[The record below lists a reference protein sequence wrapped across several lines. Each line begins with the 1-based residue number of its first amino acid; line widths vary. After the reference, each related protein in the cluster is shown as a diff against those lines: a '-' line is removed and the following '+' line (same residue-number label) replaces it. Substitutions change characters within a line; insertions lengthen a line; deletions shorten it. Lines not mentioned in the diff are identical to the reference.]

1 MAIPSWLP
9 LGLAIQDY
17 HKQGHASHLLVHTRE
32 GTVTPYPV
40 EMFFRDYEDF
50 GIFDELGCAHARD
63 KVLDIGA
70 GAGCIS
76 LFLQDGM
83 GLDVTAVE
91 ISPDAVEVMRQRGV
105 RDARAI
111 DFFDL
116 SEGKWDTLLL
126 MMNGIGFVGTLDGYE
141 AFLAKASTLLEDGGQ
156 ILFDSSDLELTELNP
171 ADFRS
176 PDSKYPG
183 EVWYQ
188 LEYKGIRGQPY
199 QWLYLDAKTARTH
212 AEKAGFK
219 FEMLQEAEDGYY
231 LARLTK
237 KVPEKSRP

>member
-50 GIFDELGCAHARD
+50 GIFDELGCAHARG

-83 GLDVTAVE
+83 GLAVTAVE

-105 RDARAI
+105 RDARALN
-111 DFFDL
+111 FFDL

-126 MMNGIGFVGTLDGYE
+126 MMNGIGFVGTLEGYD

-176 PDSKYPG
+176 PNSKYPG

-199 QWLYLDAKTARTH
+199 AWLYLDAKTAKIH

-237 KVPEKSRP
+237 KVAGKAKP